1 MKTAPSA
8 SLELAQSNLL
18 LEFLIVALDAPA
30 QFGEIDHAIECGI
43 GGQRREPIFGRFDL
57 VLRPFDQQPFLRPRI
72 TALIVTMGGTNAN
85 PRKARAERFSRAF
98 APFDPAPRALG
109 ESTCKLLDRAGLTVF
124 PSGESL

>member
-1 MKTAPSA
+1 MMMKATPAAP
-8 SLELAQSNLL
+8 LVMIEPELL
-18 LEFLIVALDAPA
+18 LELLIIALDAPA

-43 GGQRREPIFGRFDL
+43 GGQRREPIFGRFGL

-72 TALIVTMGGTNAN
+72 TALIVTMGDTNAN

-109 ESTCKLLDRAGLTVF
+109 ESKCKLLDRDRLMLAIAA
-124 PSGESL
+124 